1 MRKFL
6 SPIINLLSLILV
18 GIAYGLAGITAAHN
32 VNDTS
37 IGNYYQIVW
46 QNPNSFSV
54 AGFFI
59 IIIATVFVIALFIPK
74 LYKITGAVT
83 FTGTIAAG
91 LLITGGVFALLTP
104 AKLQEGHALPV
115 TNQPG
120 LIGLAVLLFVAAF
133 LTLIIV
139 CLEFLP
145 EEK

>member
-32 VNDTS
+32 VNGTS
-37 IGNYYQIVW
+37 IGNYYQVVW

-59 IIIATVFVIALFIPK
+59 IILATVFVIALFIPK

-83 FTGTIAAG
+83 FTGTVTAG

-104 AKLQEGHALPV
+104 AKLQEGYALPV
-115 TNQPG
+115 TNQPA

-133 LTLIIV
+133 LSVIIV